1 MDETREQMPRAPLER
16 WELFEPRVNQ
26 KTMKSVGIRD
36 PEGNYFKFE
45 KGEEFAAI
53 RTTEGEN
60 RKPYIKDAEGVLY
73 PFDIWAKQQ
82 ESSE

>member
-1 MDETREQMPRAPLER
+1 MDEDKEQMPGAQLER
-16 WELFEPRVNQ
+16 WELFEQRVDQ
-26 KTMKSVGIRD
+26 KTMKSVGVRD

-53 RTTEGEN
+53 RATVDGSRE
-60 RKPYIKDAEGVLY
+60 PYIKDAEGILY